1 MQTARSITGFLIT
14 LAIPAHAQITV
25 DPMNPVSICGS
36 PTLSVDITVS
46 SAINAG
52 NLFTVELSDA
62 AGSFA
67 SPTVI
72 GSLSGTGSGTIS
84 CAFPAGIV
92 GGSGIAIRVLA
103 SDPPEIGAPYPLP
116 ITTVIPPNAGL
127 NAVLTVCSNG
137 PLVNLF
143 MGLSGSPQAGGAWTS
158 PTGAA
163 VSNFFNPATDTPGC
177 YTYTV
182 VGDPPCANESAVV
195 CITVNQAPNA
205 GANGSI
211 TVCSTDAPFLL
222 FDQLAG
228 SPSMGGT
235 WTFGGG
241 PFNGAFVPGVSS
253 PGCYTYAVL
262 GSAPC
267 ANATATVCVVVH
279 QPPNAGTGA
288 SVTVCSNDPPFSMF
302 ALLGGSPQGG
312 GAWLGPSPTVAGMFN
327 PMTMAP
333 GIYTYNVTG
342 IPPCANAVSAVTIT
356 AYNPPNAGVNSTLD
370 VCANSTPVNLFAALG
385 GSPNAGGAWTG
396 PSPVIGGNYD
406 PATMDPGVYTY
417 TVVGTGPCTD
427 ATSTVTVTEVNPPN
441 AGSSGI
447 VNWCQSFGALDL
459 FAQLGGTPDVGGI
472 WTDDN
477 ATGQLVAGVFNASS
491 VIPGSYGFTYMVNSV
506 ACGPATATL
515 LVIVGPCLIPPREIF
530 PTE

>member
-1 MQTARSITGFLIT
+1 MNAARALTGLLIA

-25 DPMNPVSICGS
+25 DPMVPVSICGS
-36 PTLSVDITVS
+36 PTLQVDISVV

-67 SPTVI
+67 TPTVI
-72 GSLSGTGSGTIS
+72 GSWSGTGSGTIS
-84 CAFPAGIV
+84 CTFPAGII
-92 GGSGIAIRVLA
+92 GGSGVAIRVLA
-103 SDPPEIGAPYPLP
+103 SDPPEIGTPYPLP

-137 PLVNLF
+137 PIVNLF

-158 PTGAA
+158 PTGAV

-182 VGDPPCANESAVV
+182 IGDPPCVNESAVV

-211 TVCSTDAPFLL
+211 TVCSSDAPFLL

-228 SPSMGGT
+228 SPSVGGT

-267 ANATATVCVVVH
+267 ANATATVCVVVN
-279 QPPNAGTGA
+279 QPPNAGTNG
-288 SVTVCSNDPPFSMF
+288 SLTVCSDGAPVSMF
-302 ALLGGSPQGG
+302 TYLGGTPQPG
-312 GAWLGPSPTVAGMFN
+312 GAWLGPSVPVGGMYN

-333 GIYTYNVTG
+333 GFYTYNVTG
-342 IPPCANAVSAVTIT
+342 TPPCANAVSTVTVMEF
-356 AYNPPNAGVNSTLD
+356 APANAGVNGTLD
-370 VCANSTPVNLFAALG
+370 VCTNSTPVNLFAALG

-396 PSPVIGGNYD
+396 PSPVISGNYD
-406 PATMDPGVYTY
+406 PATMNPGVYAY
-417 TVVGTGPCTD
+417 TVVGTGPCAD
-427 ATSTVTVTEVNPPN
+427 ATSTVTVTEFNPPN

-459 FAQLGGTPDVGGI
+459 FAQLGGAPDVGGV
-472 WTDDN
+472 WVDMD
-477 ATGQLVAGVFNASS
+477 ATGQLVAGVFNASG
-491 VIPGSYGFTYMVNSV
+491 VTPGTYGFTYIVNST

-515 LVIVGPCLIPPREIF
+515 SVIVGPCLIPPGEIF